1 MWGNIF
7 SGLLSVAQGDSPEE
21 ILKKQAMATVMGG
34 TAPVGVES
42 ASTIA
47 PHLAQT
53 GAEQAVASGMGGE
66 LASTL
71 GGEMVTQNPAL
82 TNSMG
87 ESSNMLTQLG
97 RDAGSAMSNTFDSV
111 GDNLGEGMD
120 WINDRTGLEKKDLT
134 MMSMNHGANLL
145 QPTPQKAPQH
155 APAGQGISKPQGNP
169 PPNQG
174 SLLSSLPSTTPT
186 AGPGQAPIPD
196 LSQLTQAQIR
206 ILKQQGIL

>member
-1 MWGNIF
+1 M

-21 ILKKQAMATVMGG
+21 ILKKQAMTTAMGG
-34 TAPVGVES
+34 MAPPGVDS
-42 ASTIA
+42 ATSTVA

-71 GGEMVTQNPAL
+71 GSEAVTQNPAL
-82 TNSMG
+82 TNGLG

-97 RDAGSAMSNTFDSV
+97 RDAGNAMGNAGSAISDTFDSV
-111 GDNLGEGMD
+111 GDTIGEGFD
-120 WINDRTGLEKKDLT
+120 WVNDKTGMENKDWT
-134 MMSMNHGANLL
+134 QMAMAQGMSSM

-155 APAGQGISKPQGNP
+155 APAGQGISKPMGNP

-174 SLLSSLPSTTPT
+174 SLLSSNPME
-186 AGPGQAPIPD
+186 GQVGGQ
-196 LSQLTQAQIR
+196 QLTPEQMMK
-206 ILKQQGIL
+206 LKQQGLL